1 MGGPIKMKPDV
12 VPHIFSCQSDRKRT
26 ANYPLRLASEKRR
39 RKAEVADILTLTEY
53 SSLLDATDKENVKPN
68 ISTVSV

>member
-1 MGGPIKMKPDV
+1 MLC
-12 VPHIFSCQSDRKRT
+12 HTFFL
-26 ANYPLRLASEKRR
+26 ANLIENEPEKRR